1 MALTNTVAT
10 VPGFIVSIFVG
21 DLTHGNP
28 SHERWQIIF
37 CVTAAIYIVQF
48 IFYTLFA
55 SGEEQ
60 PWNKKYTKD
69 GDSVEAGE
77 FLGH

>member
-69 GDSVEAGE
+69 EDSVEAGE
-77 FLGH
+77 FLGR